1 MFYCPRNAHHF
12 NHTITPDQ
20 AREWCRTTNCNRD
33 RKGCD
38 YEHKYSEKLTTV
50 NDGQQVVKPEQGRL
64 F

>member
-1 MFYCPRNAHHF
+1 MNFCPKNAHHF
-12 NHTITPDQ
+12 NHKMTPDQ

-38 YEHKYSEKLTTV
+38 YEFRWVEKV
-50 NDGQQVVKPEQGRL
+50 NARQSLNTEKPKQGRL